1 MNLPHAPHPL
11 LPEIDRPY
19 EAAEVN
25 AFGKDRGPEFYETCH
40 RYAQTLWQT
49 GFPAKCI
56 LLLNRALACPLKAD
70 EPVLRRWP
78 LPYQALAWLLIHRPA
93 DQFIGNP
100 RRHWQH
106 LATRMVEPHK
116 ELRTWRAWAC
126 WYLAKE
132 ILPAADFPP
141 DLKQIREEGIAEPT
155 QAEISHQLQRLSP
168 ADDLA
173 QWQQALAWAQ
183 EKLGKTRPQPLMTR
197 LRRIAADE
205 LPMVQKLAQRIWPAC
220 YPGIISEKQI
230 DYMLSIWYH
239 PSAMAR
245 EMELRGVW
253 FALIEAEAQG
263 AVGYV
268 SFERYQDSDI
278 CFINKLYLLPEM
290 HGRGLGAAA
299 LNWTADRA
307 RELGAR
313 RLQLRVN
320 KANHPAICAYRRA
333 GFVFL
338 EDVCTDIGSG
348 FVMDDFMMEKAL

>member
-11 LPEIDRPY
+11 LPVIDRPY

-25 AFGKDRGPEFYETCH
+25 AFGKDRGAAFYETCH
-40 RYAQTLWQT
+40 CYAQTLWQT

-56 LLLNRALACPLKAD
+56 LLLNRALSCPLKAD
-70 EPVLRRWP
+70 EPVLSRWP
-78 LPYQALAWLLIHRPA
+78 LPYRALAWLLIHRPA

-116 ELRTWRAWAC
+116 ALRTWRAWAC

-132 ILPAADFPP
+132 ILPADDFPP

-155 QAEISHQLQRLSP
+155 RDEIRQKLQALSP

-173 QWQQALAWAQ
+173 QWQQALDWAQ
-183 EKLGKTRPQPLMTR
+183 EKLGKTRPQPLRTR
-197 LRRIAADE
+197 LRRIAPDE
-205 LPMVQKLAQRIWPAC
+205 LPIVQKLAQQIWPVC
-220 YPGIISEKQI
+220 YASIISDKQI
-230 DYMLSIWYH
+230 DYMLTIWYH

-245 EMELRGVW
+245 EMEQRGVW
-253 FALIEAEAQG
+253 FALIEAEAHG

-268 SFERYQDSDI
+268 SFERYPESDI
-278 CFINKLYLLPEM
+278 VFINKLYLLPGM
-290 HGRGLGAAA
+290 HGRGLGATA
-299 LNWTADRA
+299 LSWTADRA
-307 RELGAR
+307 RELGAH

-320 KANHPAICAYRRA
+320 KSNHPAISAYLRA
-333 GFVFL
+333 GFQFK

-348 FVMDDFMMEKAL
+348 FVMDDFLMEKSL